1 MRIRSVRRAALAV
14 LTTLV
19 VALVAVGVSGQSPG
33 GNPEARKI
41 KNPVPA
47 TAASVN
53 AGRASFD
60 TYCALCHG
68 TDGKGNGPLAQPN
81 AKPQDLTDAAWVYGS
96 TDGEI
101 FDLIVKGL
109 VGPPVKM
116 PAFNATLSERDLWN
130 VVNFLRSLGPKSAA
144 R

>member
-1 MRIRSVRRAALAV
+1 MVV
-14 LTTLV
+14 LIV
-19 VALVAVGVSGQSPG
+19 VGASGQSPG

-53 AGRASFD
+53 AGRATFD
-60 TYCALCHG
+60 TFCALCHG
-68 TDGKGNGPLAQPN
+68 SDGKGNGPLAQPD

-116 PAFNATLSERDLWN
+116 PAFKATLSERDLWN
-130 VVNFLRSLGPKSAA
+130 VVNFLRSLGPKAAA

>member
-1 MRIRSVRRAALAV
+1 
-14 LTTLV
+14 V
-19 VALVAVGVSGQSPG
+19 VVIVAVGASGQSPG
-33 GNPEARKI
+33 GNPEAKKI

-53 AGRASFD
+53 AGRAAFD

-81 AKPQDLTDAAWVYGS
+81 AKPPDLTDAAWVYGS

-116 PAFNATLSERDLWN
+116 PAFKATLSDKDLWN
-130 VVNFLRSLGPKSAA
+130 VVNFLRSLGPKPAA

>member
-1 MRIRSVRRAALAV
+1 MQNPSLRGATLVSLS
-14 LTTLV
+14 TLV
-19 VALVAVGVSGQSPG
+19 VVLVAVGASGQSPG
-33 GNPEARKI
+33 GNPAARKV

-47 TAASVN
+47 TAASVS
-53 AGRASFD
+53 AGKVAFD

-81 AKPQDLTDAAWVYGS
+81 TKPQDLTDAAWVYGS

-101 FDLIVKGL
+101 FDLIGRGL

-116 PAFNATLSERDLWN
+116 PAFKGTLSEKDLWN
-130 VVNFLRSLGPKSAA
+130 VVNFLRSLGPKPAA

>member
-1 MRIRSVRRAALAV
+1 MVLAA
-14 LTTLV
+14 
-19 VALVAVGVSGQSPG
+19 VAASGQSPG

-53 AGRASFD
+53 AGRATFD

-68 TDGKGNGPLAQPN
+68 TDGKGNGPLAQAD
-81 AKPQDLTDAAWVYGS
+81 AKPQDLTDAAWVFGS

-101 FDLIVKGL
+101 FDLIGRGL
-109 VGPPVKM
+109 VGPPVRM
-116 PAFNATLSERDLWN
+116 PAFKATLSERDLWN
-130 VVNFLRSLGPKSAA
+130 VVNFLRSLGPKPAA